1 MSKELKEKLFHQKKS
16 GWENINKEQ
25 KNKIFSVSKSYME
38 FLNKAKTERE
48 FIKESKKW
56 QMKMDIKIL

>member
-25 KNKIFSVSKSYME
+25 KNKYFQYQKLYGIFK
-38 FLNKAKTERE
+38 
-48 FIKESKKW
+48 
-56 QMKMDIKIL
+56 